1 MSTIKL
7 EHFPTD
13 ESALQ
18 PPPPAAP
25 ATDEEEPADESE
37 GLILGD
43 APDETS
49 MPANNLEKVEGL
61 YDIPTPEPLA
71 ITPAEVDD
79 PDGGGQLAAP
89 FVMVRSNQR
98 NLLVSAAF
106 GEGEIVVLSDPYIVS
121 NGGLGLV
128 DNARLAVN
136 LVESRGGLIAFDEY
150 HQGYGANNNRFL
162 EFFAGTPVIAIFV
175 QCVLIVGLLLYSNS
189 RRFGRALPADEPDR
203 LSKLEYVSAMAE
215 LQRRTAA
222 YDLAIENI
230 YRDFRRRAS
239 RLVGLDNLTA
249 SRQELAAKI
258 GERANVGKEE
268 IEDLLFRCE
277 DIIAGEPTNK
287 RQTLDLITRIRE
299 IESRLGIRKVPK
311 G

>member
-1 MSTIKL
+1 
-7 EHFPTD
+7 
-13 ESALQ
+13 
-18 PPPPAAP
+18 
-25 ATDEEEPADESE
+25 
-37 GLILGD
+37 
-43 APDETS
+43 
-49 MPANNLEKVEGL
+49 
-61 YDIPTPEPLA
+61 
-71 ITPAEVDD
+71 
-79 PDGGGQLAAP
+79 
-89 FVMVRSNQR
+89 
-98 NLLVSAAF
+98 
-106 GEGEIVVLSDPYIVS
+106 
-121 NGGLGLV
+121 
-128 DNARLAVN
+128 
-136 LVESRGGLIAFDEY
+136 
-150 HQGYGANNNRFL
+150 
-162 EFFAGTPVIAIFV
+162 
-175 QCVLIVGLLLYSNS
+175 
-189 RRFGRALPADEPDR
+189 
-203 LSKLEYVSAMAE
+203 MAE